1 MGEVLIDENEF
12 HDVQMSITPRSRPGS
27 RQKNKEKT
35 QKPEQEVVEK
45 RPGSRESMSGFTQTE
60 PAEWYQQDDNEDELM
75 IILDTENIV
84 LDEEEREVNPLGLLG
99 SRPESRERSSSRNSQ
114 GSSSNL
120 QTNENIS
127 AAPEGQAIPNS
138 ISKNIQVLRKMDMEI
153 ELDVQTDE
161 DLEALEQLE
170 KQYEMEH
177 GNGSRNSKQGRISA
191 LSNSSKNKAD
201 IHDPS
206 SVSDPRDKEH
216 SQKVSTDI
224 NENVEGKESRN
235 SRPGRRS
242 SLKSANK
249 RRSFS

>member
-127 AAPEGQAIPNS
+127 AAPEGQTIPDS
-138 ISKNIQVLRKMDMEI
+138 ISKNIQVLRKIDMEI

-170 KQYEMEH
+170 KQYEIEH
-177 GNGSRNSKQGRISA
+177 GNVSRNSKRGRTSA
-191 LSNSSKNKAD
+191 SSNSPKRKED
-201 IHDPS
+201 IHEPS
-206 SVSDPRDKEH
+206 SVSDSRDQEH
-216 SQKVSTDI
+216 SQEVSND
-224 NENVEGKESRN
+224 GKESRN
-235 SRPGRRS
+235 SRPGSRS
-242 SLKSANK
+242 SLKSSNK
-249 RRSFS
+249 RRSFSEKNKIS